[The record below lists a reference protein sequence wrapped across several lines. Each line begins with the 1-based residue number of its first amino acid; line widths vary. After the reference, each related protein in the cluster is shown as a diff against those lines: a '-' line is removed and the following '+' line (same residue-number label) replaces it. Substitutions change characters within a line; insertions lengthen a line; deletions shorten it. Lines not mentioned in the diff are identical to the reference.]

1 VGPGGGE
8 RLGSIGAGR
17 AAPGAPGP
25 AETPLSVL
33 AAFCTEVGLHPL
45 LSHPGRAYDRR
56 SAQARVTHTREE
68 DPVPGQVSDV
78 RQDLEGPWQEIRREL
93 AASVHEDTF
102 RLWFS
107 PLSPVSRRGATLYV
121 TGPRRVIRW
130 VGRRYMELL
139 RAATV
144 RAVDGIREVEL
155 VEPDRVPA
163 GSPVPAE
170 AASRVAL
177 NPDYTFERFVIGP
190 GNQVAHAA
198 ALAVA
203 EAPGEAYNP
212 LFLHGPPGLGKTHLL
227 GSIANY
233 LHRHS
238 PQLTVHYTTAES
250 FTNEFVSSLQGSGI
264 DGFKERY
271 RRADVLLI
279 DDVQFLQGKARTADE
294 FFHTFNA
301 LYEGGAQLV
310 LTAYRVPAEL
320 SALAERLRDR
330 FEWGLTV
337 PVEPPDLAT
346 RLVFLGN
353 LAREQTEQ
361 LPPDALRALASKT
374 AANLRLLKGALT
386 RVVALSSL
394 SAKGVTV
401 ESVQGAL
408 PDDSIPEPTGPHPD
422 ALEIQ
427 QAVAQR
433 LGITLDSLLSTSR
446 AAPIAQARQ
455 IAMYLTRELTDLS
468 LPAIAAVFNRRDHTT
483 VMHAIRKV
491 DRRAIDDAALSRTLE
506 QLRGELITPE
516 MDRDRTD

>member
-1 VGPGGGE
+1 M
-8 RLGSIGAGR
+8 
-17 AAPGAPGP
+17 
-25 AETPLSVL
+25 
-33 AAFCTEVGLHPL
+33 
-45 LSHPGRAYDRR
+45 
-56 SAQARVTHTREE
+56 
-68 DPVPGQVSDV
+68 
-78 RQDLEGPWQEIRREL
+78 
-93 AASVHEDTF
+93 HEDTY

-107 PLSPVSRRGATLYV
+107 PLSPVSRRGATLYL
-121 TGPRRVIRW
+121 TGPRRVLRW
-130 VGRRYMELL
+130 VSRRYMELL
-139 RAATV
+139 RAAAH

-155 VEPDRVPA
+155 VGADTEPAASPA
-163 GSPVPAE
+163 SEE
-170 AASRVAL
+170 AASQVAL

-190 GNQVAHAA
+190 GNQLAHAA

-238 PQLTVHYTTAES
+238 PQLAVHYTTAES
-250 FTNEFVSSLQGSGI
+250 FTNEFVSSLQGSSI

-310 LTAYRVPAEL
+310 LTADRVPAEL

-374 AANLRLLKGALT
+374 ASNLRVLKGALT

-394 SAKGVTV
+394 TASAVTADSIDRALPAGTIAPHPSHSLDARQVQEAVAGRLGVTV
-401 ESVQGAL
+401 DAILS
-408 PDDSIPEPTGPHPD
+408 PT
-422 ALEIQ
+422 
-427 QAVAQR
+427 R
-433 LGITLDSLLSTSR
+433 T
-446 AAPIAQARQ
+446 APVVRARQ
-455 IAMYLTRELTDLS
+455 LAMYLSRQLTDLS
-468 LPAIAAVFNRRDHTT
+468 LPAIAEAFNRRDHTT

-491 DRRAIDDAALSRTLE
+491 ERRVLEDAGLSRTIE
-506 QLRGELITPE
+506 ELTSE
-516 MDRDRTD
+516 LQSEAAMGRDRTD